1 MENVTHLW
9 NITKFL
15 SKHKNPQAN
24 ELRNYYVQCCKE
36 LTSDGELPK
45 QIFGTNT
52 MCSYCG
58 SLWNTV
64 DYKVRLIR
72 GKPIPNSVKKLIKNS
87 NNNLQLSMYQSRLVR
102 KCMKNRLNKL
112 LIICSNCKK
121 KNKVTL
127 NKPDRLKIVRSENMT
142 DKTPK
147 KKKKRIRDKTAGLLI
162 NTPNVK
168 DDQRVGIKKNDIDTP
183 KLLNSKEKYK
193 RSNNINNANAS
204 GSKPKK
210 INISKLK
217 GIINTSIT
225 PSRRSSLHNFLT
237 ELG

>member
-1 MENVTHLW
+1 
-9 NITKFL
+9 
-15 SKHKNPQAN
+15 
-24 ELRNYYVQCCKE
+24 
-36 LTSDGELPK
+36 
-45 QIFGTNT
+45 